1 MSVRDS
7 VEQALLRI
15 ATTGVVPGRWL
26 LVPPRPESLPA
37 RSGGQARAQIRAG
50 ERGDGKAD
58 LKWSGGRA
66 GSQ

>member
-1 MSVRDS
+1 MWK
-7 VEQALLRI
+7 LRSK
-15 ATTGVVPGRWL
+15 ASRKP
-26 LVPPRPESLPA
+26 SLPA
-37 RSGGQARAQIRAG
+37 RSGGQARAQLRAG

>member
-1 MSVRDS
+1 VDELMT
-7 VEQALLRI
+7 LWKLRSK
-15 ATTGVVPGRWL
+15 ASRKP
-26 LVPPRPESLPA
+26 SLPA
-37 RSGGQARAQIRAG
+37 RTGGQARAQIRAGAG